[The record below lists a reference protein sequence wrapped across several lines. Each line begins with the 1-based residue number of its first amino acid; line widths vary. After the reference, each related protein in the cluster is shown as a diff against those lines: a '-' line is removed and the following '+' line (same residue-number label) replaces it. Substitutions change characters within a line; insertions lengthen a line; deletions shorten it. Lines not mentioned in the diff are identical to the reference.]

1 MCDVLKHFLCHLCA
15 AGVIKINGL
24 RSQSGKMCAYHIQV
38 EHRLSC
44 PPGEIMKVSLVVA
57 VGEQPKDFFFF
68 HLLLGAL
75 EGYIAVRLYKLHRI
89 SESSLVED
97 VDMSESVD
105 IPE

>member
-57 VGEQPKDFFFF
+57 VGQLPTVFLLY
-68 HLLLGAL
+68 HSLLGRQGLNMA
-75 EGYIAVRLYKLHRI
+75 EKSSIDHVIADTRL
-89 SESSLVED
+89 SENVNGPGG
-97 VDMSESVD
+97 
-105 IPE
+105 INF